1 MQASGGRK
9 YTSSLNIEHIL
20 LNTKILFEI
29 SRSKI
34 SSLIVLSQGQV
45 HTPLPD
51 RNINLLQ
58 AVAKYVND
66 SLSLEIT
73 AYKLERDRNGYLCII
88 TAKLNLAFVQI
99 FIMQQH

>member
-1 MQASGGRK
+1 M
-9 YTSSLNIEHIL
+9 N
-20 LNTKILFEI
+20 
-29 SRSKI
+29 
-34 SSLIVLSQGQV
+34 QGQV

-73 AYKLERDRNGYLCII
+73 AYKLERNRNGYLCII
-88 TAKLNLAFVQI
+88 TAKINLVIVQI
-99 FIMQQH
+99 FIRQKH

>member
-1 MQASGGRK
+1 MQTSGGRK

-29 SRSKI
+29 SGSKI
-34 SSLIVLSQGQV
+34 SSLIALNQGQV
-45 HTPLPD
+45 HTPIPD
-51 RNINLLQ
+51 RNKNLLQ
-58 AVAKYVND
+58 VVAKYVKD

-73 AYKLERDRNGYLCII
+73 AYKLERNRNGYLCII
-88 TAKLNLAFVQI
+88 TAKINLAFVQM